1 MRDAYERII
10 SFNQNRDARFL
21 PMKYKLM
28 ASSAFRFFRG
38 SCHLFYEDL
47 AQNQT
52 WDDQTVAW
60 VCGDLH
66 VENFGSYKSAQN
78 VVYFDLNDFD
88 EAALAHPTWEVIRF
102 LSSVF
107 LAGKELNLLED
118 DLKRIASTLL
128 NDYLTALQLGKAFAL
143 EKETLDGI
151 LKKYIKDVADRD
163 PIAFLNTHSLLD
175 NHNNRTLIID
185 NKKYFAI
192 DSREMKQELI
202 VKFQDYLNSLNT
214 SISESNE
221 EFEVKDMAIRI
232 AGTGSIG
239 LTRYVFLV
247 YHNIEKMYYLYDVK
261 QAQPSSLTLSPVLKS
276 TQPEWKSEAER
287 IQTIQNYMQYITPA
301 GLSHFSFQGLS
312 YVVKAL
318 QSEQDKMD
326 FKQCVEKPKKFTDA
340 CHNMAKLIAYAQIR
354 SSGRK
359 GSASVDELIEFAK
372 QAQNWKSKLLDYAY
386 NYYQQ
391 VLQDYTSFCKAYA
404 AHQPTNPQVKK

>member
-118 DLKRIASTLL
+118 DIKRITSTLL

-151 LKKYIKDVADRD
+151 LKKNDIEVFLSTSADEIEILGYPNELIQVIINLVSNSTYALKEQEIHKKIILIDIKEEDEKIFIRVRD
-163 PIAFLNTHSLLD
+163 NANGMEENILD
-175 NHNNRTLIID
+175 KIFDFHFTTKKIKSKSSGLGLYMSQQLVKESMEGTLSVKNSEYYYED
-185 NKKYFAI
+185 KKYKGAEFI
-192 DSREMKQELI
+192 IQFPL
-202 VKFQDYLNSLNT
+202 
-214 SISESNE
+214 SN
-221 EFEVKDMAIRI
+221 
-232 AGTGSIG
+232 
-239 LTRYVFLV
+239 
-247 YHNIEKMYYLYDVK
+247 
-261 QAQPSSLTLSPVLKS
+261 
-276 TQPEWKSEAER
+276 
-287 IQTIQNYMQYITPA
+287 
-301 GLSHFSFQGLS
+301 
-312 YVVKAL
+312 
-318 QSEQDKMD
+318 
-326 FKQCVEKPKKFTDA
+326 
-340 CHNMAKLIAYAQIR
+340 
-354 SSGRK
+354 
-359 GSASVDELIEFAK
+359 
-372 QAQNWKSKLLDYAY
+372 
-386 NYYQQ
+386 
-391 VLQDYTSFCKAYA
+391 
-404 AHQPTNPQVKK
+404 